1 MKTLVSYEPKGY
13 VTMSNKRVLVYV
25 LGGALGCILI
35 IGAMFYHHHKL
46 DPIALL
52 VGIAV
57 FIVVSVCGYVTKLNT
72 RFCWNDDI
80 FTVLN
85 LTGNPE
91 KEFNWDEL
99 DSVYSNDLSKLMSLV
114 FNKDGKQK
122 EIQINMRDDGA
133 NELLEFAK
141 TKVK

>member
-1 MKTLVSYEPKGY
+1 MKTSVSYEPIGF
-13 VTMSNKRVLVYV
+13 VTMSYKRVILYV

-52 VGIAV
+52 IGIAI
-57 FIVVSVCGYVTKLNT
+57 FIVVSICGYVTKLNT
-72 RFCWNDDI
+72 RYCWNNDL

-85 LTGNPE
+85 FTGNAE

-99 DSVYSNDLSKLMSLV
+99 DSVYTNDSAKLMSLV
-114 FNKDGKQK
+114 FNSNGKKK
-122 EIQINMRDDGA
+122 EIQINMKDDGISD
-133 NELLEFAK
+133 LLAFVHTK
-141 TKVK
+141 TK